1 MVDRLRCPHCGGGL
15 ALGAGVLL
23 CENGHSH
30 DVARQGYVTLTGS
43 RRSPLAG
50 DSAAMVEARRRFLA
64 AGHYD
69 TIVDAIADAARE
81 GAGDAG
87 CAVDLGAGPGH
98 QLARVLDVLPGW
110 VGLALDS
117 SRPALRRALR
127 THPRIAAVA
136 CDVWEPLP
144 LRDRSIDLAL
154 NVFAPR
160 NAPELGRALA
170 PGARLLVVTP
180 TERHLAELVSP
191 LGMLSVPPDKQAD
204 VESKLAPYFEPV
216 GRDELDFPLT
226 LTRSDLRAL
235 VQMGPSAHHVDPDEL
250 EQRLVVLPEPAHAT
264 ASVVLETFGRL
275 RCSD

>member
-1 MVDRLRCPHCGGGL
+1 VVDRLRCPHCGGGL

-50 DSAAMVEARRRFLA
+50 DSAAMVEARRRFLS
-64 AGHYD
+64 AGHY
-69 TIVDAIADAARE
+69 APLSNALADAAR
-81 GAGDAG
+81 DAE
-87 CAVDLGAGPGH
+87 CILDLGAGPGH
-98 QLARVLDVLPGW
+98 HLARVLDGFPDA

-127 THPRIAAVA
+127 AHPRIAAVA
-136 CDVWEPLP
+136 CDVWQELP
-144 LRDRSIDLAL
+144 LGDRAIDLAL

-160 NAPELGRALA
+160 NAPELGRVLA
-170 PGARLLVVTP
+170 SGARLLVVTP
-180 TERHLAELVSP
+180 TERHLAELVAA
-191 LGMLSVPPDKQAD
+191 LGMLSVPADKQAD
-204 VESKLAPYFEPV
+204 VESKLAAYFEPV

-226 LTRSDLRAL
+226 LTRADLRAL

-250 EQRLVVLPEPAHAT
+250 EQRLAELPEPAHAT
-264 ASVVLETFGRL
+264 ASVVLETFRRL
-275 RCSD
+275 D